1 MEVDELSKAIRMV
14 KNKMGMV
21 SMSAGMG
28 EGVGDYDD
36 PQMVFWQKLVSYLEN
51 VLSIKKRAGSKGR
64 DKKYGRTAKPES
76 RKQSKNEPKR
86 K

>member
-14 KNKMGMV
+14 RNKMGMV
-21 SMSAGMG
+21 SMNAG
-28 EGVGDYDD
+28 ESVGDYDD
-36 PQMVFWQKLVSYLEN
+36 PQMKFWESLVAYLEQ
-51 VLSIKKRAGSKGR
+51 VLSIKKKAGSKGR
-64 DKKYGRTAKPES
+64 DKKYGRTAKPEN